1 LIGDPLQTH
10 NSHQTNAPVRN
21 ANLPPTTP
29 KYYTSGGRLG
39 FKRDPFVQ
47 AGGVQILMQMFREK
61 SFVGQEVSMSND
73 ACNLSEQILA
83 TQLAS
88 CFNKA
93 LASLRKLVYA
103 IPLLVEEQV
112 ILDHG
117 AFLPFLFTLLASASC
132 FKCAVALIKEIL
144 SVLSQLSL
152 SQPQLVEDVTH
163 VGCRPSGQ
171 PNLDTTFFW
180 ETFQACTSSGKN
192 STVNNLHI
200 FVVLWRCSYSN
211 LKIVN

>member
-1 LIGDPLQTH
+1 
-10 NSHQTNAPVRN
+10 
-21 ANLPPTTP
+21 
-29 KYYTSGGRLG
+29 
-39 FKRDPFVQ
+39 
-47 AGGVQILMQMFREK
+47 
-61 SFVGQEVSMSND
+61 
-73 ACNLSEQILA
+73 
-83 TQLAS
+83 LAS

-180 ETFQACTSSGKN
+180 ETFQACTRSGKN